1 MAEIIVALDLPS
13 AEEADRLLER
23 LPGLRWVKVGSIL
36 MTRAGPAFVRRL
48 VDRGLQVF
56 LDLKWHDIPNTVA
69 GAVSAGR
76 DLGVSMATVHTLGGP
91 AMMRAAAAAAD
102 GAVALVGVTVLTS
115 HAADDYDRAT
125 GREGTDLALEVDRLA
140 AAALA
145 SGLDGVVCSPQ
156 ETARVRTVA
165 GPRALIVVPGIRR
178 AGDAA
183 GDQSR
188 TADPATAAARGAT
201 HLVVGRPIL
210 AAADPAAAYAELAE
224 AAALRATSGTPRD
237 RPSPAS

>member
-1 MAEIIVALDLPS
+1 MAEIVVALDLPTA
-13 AEEADRLLER
+13 AEAERLLER

-36 MTRAGPAFVRRL
+36 MSRAGPGFVRGL

-76 DLGVSMATVHTLGGP
+76 ELGVSMATVHALGGP

-102 GAVALVGVTVLTS
+102 GALALVAVTVLTS
-115 HAADDYDRAT
+115 HAPDEYDRAT
-125 GREGTDLALEVDRLA
+125 GREGTDLAREVDRLA
-140 AAALA
+140 GAAMQA
-145 SGLDGVVCSPQ
+145 GLDGVVCSPL
-156 ETARVRTVA
+156 EAARVRALA
-165 GPRALIVVPGIRR
+165 GPGALIVVPGIRR
-178 AGDAA
+178 AGDPA

-188 TADPATAAARGAT
+188 TADPATATASGAT

-210 AAADPAAAYAELAE
+210 GAADPGAALAELSAS
-224 AAALRATSGTPRD
+224 ASG
-237 RPSPAS
+237 